1 MMLEYRVIDI
11 EAMGPEEYLQG
22 EIDLDSMFKYIC
34 Q

>member
-1 MMLEYRVIDI
+1 MLLEYRVIDI
-11 EAMGPEEYLQG
+11 GAIGPDEYLQG